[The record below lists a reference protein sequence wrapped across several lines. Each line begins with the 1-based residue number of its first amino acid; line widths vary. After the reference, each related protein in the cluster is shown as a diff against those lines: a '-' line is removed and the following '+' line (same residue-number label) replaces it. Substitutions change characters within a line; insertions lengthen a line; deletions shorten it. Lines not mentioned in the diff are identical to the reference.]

1 MQKFYILDS
10 NMIPVECMEI
20 EHLNWVSRHGHV
32 PVLATIGLNRF
43 QIVADMRKP
52 FDSPPE
58 FDVRKI
64 RADGISKTLS
74 RHEKYT
80 HALLS
85 VLDELSEPD
94 QPAEPQ
100 QQKPYVAWED
110 DDVVPATLDEAMDWI
125 IENPNNDHN
134 ERTHGDWTTV
144 IDFDVDDLGSG
155 LPFALRICN
164 EYRIHSRICF
174 PTFLDAVRA
183 QTKFHKK
190 LEAIE

>member
-10 NMIPVECMEI
+10 NMIPVECSET
-20 EHLNWVSRHGHV
+20 EHLNWVSRHGHI
-32 PVLATIGLNRF
+32 PVLATIGPNRF

-58 FDVRKI
+58 FEVRKI
-64 RADGISKTLS
+64 RADGTSDTVS

-85 VLDELSEPD
+85 VLDELYEPD
-94 QPAEPQ
+94 KPTEPQ
-100 QQKPYVAWED
+100 KKSYVAWKD

-125 IENPNNDHN
+125 VENPNNDHN
-134 ERTHGDWTTV
+134 ERTHGDWATV

-155 LPFALRICN
+155 LPFALRIYN
-164 EYRIHSRICF
+164 EHRVHSRICF

>member
-10 NMIPVECMEI
+10 NMIPVECSET
-20 EHLNWVSRHGHV
+20 EHLNWVSRHGHI
-32 PVLATIGLNRF
+32 PVLATIGPNRF

-58 FDVRKI
+58 FEVRKI
-64 RADGISKTLS
+64 RADGISKTVS

-85 VLDELSEPD
+85 VLDELYEPD
-94 QPAEPQ
+94 KPTEPQ
-100 QQKPYVAWED
+100 KKSYVAWKD

-125 IENPNNDHN
+125 IENPNNEHN

-144 IDFDVDDLGSG
+144 IDFDVDDLSSG
-155 LPFALRICN
+155 LPFALQICN
-164 EYRIHSRICF
+164 EYRIHSRIFF